1 MGLVGRV
8 GPNTIGDV
16 KKRSRKNPSPGL
28 DREADAIDADLFARE
43 MADVARL
50 GPDPRGRVRT
60 TPQISAPRETA
71 SPADHV
77 EGSHQDFT
85 APGVDRREIRKLKRG
100 EYDVGDRLDLHG
112 MTAVEACTS
121 VARFLAKTR
130 HGRRRCVCIVHG
142 RGAHSAGNASVLK
155 PRVRAYLSS
164 HRSVLAFADAP
175 RSDGG
180 DGAVYVL
187 LRK

>member
-1 MGLVGRV
+1 
-8 GPNTIGDV
+8 V
-16 KKRSRKNPSPGL
+16 KKRDRKNPSVGV
-28 DREADAIDADLFARE
+28 EHNADTIDADLFARE
-43 MADVARL
+43 MVDVAPL
-50 GPDPRGRVRT
+50 GQDPRGRVRT
-60 TPQISAPRETA
+60 TSRISAPCGA
-71 SPADHV
+71 APPADAV
-77 EGSHQDFT
+77 EGSHEDFT
-85 APGVDRREIRKLKRG
+85 APGVDRREVRKLKRG
-100 EYDVGDRLDLHG
+100 EYDVGNCLDLHG

-121 VARFLAKTR
+121 VERFIEKNR

-142 RGAHSAGNASVLK
+142 RGLHSEQHASVLK

-180 DGAVYVL
+180 AGAVYVL